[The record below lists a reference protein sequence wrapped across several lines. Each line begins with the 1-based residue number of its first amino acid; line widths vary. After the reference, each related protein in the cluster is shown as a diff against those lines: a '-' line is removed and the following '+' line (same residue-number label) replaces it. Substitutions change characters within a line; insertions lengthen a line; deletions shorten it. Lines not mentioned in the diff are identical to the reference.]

1 MIKGLSVRSGG
12 LAVLAVGALAIPAAL
27 PAGAAASTTI
37 ALWQMDEPSGSTVLH
52 DSSGYGVNGQ
62 IGTSVHLGGNAGG
75 VSFFNWSYKPPN
87 QPPADPQRLL
97 QIDDNRLNPG
107 TRDYAISFRYRTT
120 HGFGNIVQ
128 KGQATTPGG
137 QVKVELPN
145 GVVTCLYRGAD
156 GRRAI
161 KSRAAY
167 NNGSWHTVRCE
178 RTSSAVVLTVY
189 DSAGKVLESRTING
203 LTGNL
208 SNSFPVTVGGKVKCD
223 QTKVTCDYFS
233 GDIDWVRV
241 EAG

>member
-1 MIKGLSVRSGG
+1 MRRSG
-12 LAVLAVGALAIPAAL
+12 LALLAIGALAVPAAL

-37 ALWQMDEPSGSTVLH
+37 ALWQMDEPAGSTVLH
-52 DSSGYGVNGQ
+52 DSSGNGTDGR

-75 VSFFNWSYKPPN
+75 VSFFTWSYKPPN

-97 QIDDNRLNPG
+97 QIDDSRLNPG

-120 HGFGNIVQ
+120 RRFGNIVQ

-145 GVVTCLYRGAD
+145 GAVTCLYRGAD
-156 GRRAI
+156 GKRAI

-167 NNGSWHTVRCE
+167 NDGNWHTVRCE
-178 RTSSAVVLTVY
+178 RTASSVVLTVY
-189 DSAGKVLESRTING
+189 DSAGNQSESRKING
-203 LTGNL
+203 PTGNL

-223 QTKVTCDYFS
+223 QAKVTCDYFS